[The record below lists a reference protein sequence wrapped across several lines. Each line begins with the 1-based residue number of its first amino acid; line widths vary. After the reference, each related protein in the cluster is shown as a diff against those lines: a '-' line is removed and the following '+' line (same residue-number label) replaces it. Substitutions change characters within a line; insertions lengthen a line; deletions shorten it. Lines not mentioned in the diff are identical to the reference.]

1 MSNKYRFINVCHFSL
16 RIWFLKYFFLPWSK
30 KLPLCPVW
38 CYFSEYCR
46 SCGHIGEV
54 EQKPRYLPLLWP
66 LEGLEL
72 LPVIR
77 RGKSEQKKYASLAAR
92 MRRADQTYKLQT
104 HISNVIAWIKY
115 TDINLTHCS
124 CQTCSNNSTYCSTN
138 HIFWEF
144 DAWQVLD
151 VFMLSV
157 DDLRQLSAVNHLL
170 VHVHLNF
177 WVKFFLPLHHI
188 FSKNF
193 GNRRPPDKKIPFN
206 RIF

>member
-77 RGKSEQKKYASLAAR
+77 RGKSEQKKYASLVAR
-92 MRRADQTYKLQT
+92 MIKHTYIKLTFRMLLLGSNIQ
-104 HISNVIAWIKY
+104 IS
-115 TDINLTHCS
+115 TSHT
-124 CQTCSNNSTYCSTN
+124 
-138 HIFWEF
+138 
-144 DAWQVLD
+144 
-151 VFMLSV
+151 
-157 DDLRQLSAVNHLL
+157 
-170 VHVHLNF
+170 VHVKHAVTTPHIVQQTTFSGSLMPGRYLTFSCSVLTISVSFLPSIISSYMYILTSGLNF
-177 WVKFFLPLHHI
+177 SFLSTTFFPRILAIADPLT
-188 FSKNF
+188 
-193 GNRRPPDKKIPFN
+193 KKIPFN

>member
-77 RGKSEQKKYASLAAR
+77 GGKSEQKKVCLSCSQNEKGWSNIQTSNSHFECYCL
-92 MRRADQTYKLQT
+92 DQIYRYQPHTLFM
-104 HISNVIAWIKY
+104 SNM
-115 TDINLTHCS
+115 
-124 CQTCSNNSTYCSTN
+124 Q
-138 HIFWEF
+138 
-144 DAWQVLD
+144 
-151 VFMLSV
+151 
-157 DDLRQLSAVNHLL
+157 
-170 VHVHLNF
+170 
-177 WVKFFLPLHHI
+177 
-188 FSKNF
+188 
-193 GNRRPPDKKIPFN
+193 
-206 RIF
+206 

>member
-1 MSNKYRFINVCHFSL
+1 MS
-16 RIWFLKYFFLPWSK
+16 FFFEDLIFKIFFFTLIKETATVPC
-30 KLPLCPVW
+30 LMLFFRVLQ
-38 CYFSEYCR
+38 
-46 SCGHIGEV
+46 I
-54 EQKPRYLPLLWP
+54 LWTYWW
-66 LEGLEL
+66 GRTKTK
-72 LPVIR
+72 I
-77 RGKSEQKKYASLAAR
+77 SASLVAS
-92 MRRADQTYKLQT
+92 RRSGTATCNQERKVRTKKVCLSCSQNEKGWSNIQTSKLT

-157 DDLRQLSAVNHLL
+157 DDLRQLPAVNHLL

-193 GNRRPPDKKIPFN
+193 GNCRPPDKKN
-206 RIF
+206 SL

>member
-72 LPVIR
+72 LTVIR
-77 RGKSEQKKYASLAAR
+77 GGKSEQKKYASLVAR
-92 MRRADQTYKLQT
+92 MRRADQTYKHQT

-124 CQTCSNNSTYCSTN
+124 CQT
-138 HIFWEF
+138 
-144 DAWQVLD
+144 
-151 VFMLSV
+151 
-157 DDLRQLSAVNHLL
+157 
-170 VHVHLNF
+170 
-177 WVKFFLPLHHI
+177 
-188 FSKNF
+188 
-193 GNRRPPDKKIPFN
+193 FN
-206 RIF
+206 MQ